1 MESLFI
7 SATSKTPSIVFDRE
21 KKVIE
26 IKGKSTPEDH
36 VAFYSPILDWFDS
49 FILDPPDYTQVNVH
63 LDYFNTSSSKVLLKI
78 FKKLELIN
86 EVEKKVEV
94 NWYYEIGDW
103 DMKDCG
109 LDYEAIVNVPF
120 RLIEVPE

>member
-7 SATSKTPSIVFDRE
+7 NGTKKTPLIKFDRE
-21 KKVIE
+21 KRVID

-36 VAFYSPILDWFDS
+36 LAFYSPILDWFDT
-49 FILDPPDYTQVNVH
+49 FILDPPDHTEINVH

-78 FKKLELIN
+78 FKKLELIT
-86 EVEKKVEV
+86 EADKKVEV
-94 NWYYEIGDW
+94 NWFYEIGDW

-109 LDYEAIVNVPF
+109 LDYETIVNIPF
-120 RLIEVPE
+120 KLIEIPE

>member
-1 MESLFI
+1 MESLLI
-7 SATSKTPSIVFDRE
+7 DATSKTPSVSFNDE
-21 KKVIE
+21 TKLIE

-36 VAFYSPILDWFDS
+36 IAFYKPILEWFDE
-49 FILDPPDYTQVNVH
+49 FILDPPERTQMDVR

-78 FKKLELIN
+78 FRKLELIS
-86 EVEKKVEV
+86 EAEKKIEV

-109 LDYEAIVNVPF
+109 LDYKAIVNVPF
-120 RLIEVPE
+120 KLIELPE